1 MLTLGFSPFH
11 SMLTQNTFFCCFFF
25 TVEVMFVAPWCLC
38 VLQIGCAI
46 VAGILHY
53 FFLSSF
59 AWMCLEGVH
68 LYLMLVDIFES
79 EYSRKK
85 YYYVS
90 GYLFPAIIVG
100 VSAAVDYGSYGTEK
114 A

>member
-1 MLTLGFSPFH
+1 
-11 SMLTQNTFFCCFFF
+11 
-25 TVEVMFVAPWCLC
+25 
-38 VLQIGCAI
+38 
-46 VAGILHY
+46 
-53 FFLSSF
+53 
-59 AWMCLEGVH
+59 MCLEGVH

-90 GYLFPAIIVG
+90 GYLFPAIVVG
-100 VSAAVDYGSYGTEK
+100 VSAAVDYKSYGTEK

>member
-1 MLTLGFSPFH
+1 MFIML
-11 SMLTQNTFFCCFFF
+11 
-25 TVEVMFVAPWCLC
+25 WCLC
-38 VLQIGCAI
+38 AQQIGCAI
-46 VAGILHY
+46 IAGVLHY

-68 LYLMLVDIFES
+68 LYLMLVDIFEN

-85 YYYVS
+85 YYYIS